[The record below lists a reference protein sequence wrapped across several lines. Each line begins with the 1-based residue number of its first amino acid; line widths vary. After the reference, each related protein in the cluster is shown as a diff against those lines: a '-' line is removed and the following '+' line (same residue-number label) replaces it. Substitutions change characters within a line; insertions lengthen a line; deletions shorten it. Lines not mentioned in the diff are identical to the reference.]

1 MPRPPSDI
9 RARVLVAA
17 RARFLSDG
25 ADGASLRAI
34 ARDAGT
40 SIGMVYYY
48 FPTKDELFFGVVE
61 DVYAALLEDLEAILA
76 QHPGFEDRVR
86 ALYLRLAAGTEVE
99 ADTVRLIV
107 REAVTSSERFTSLRE
122 RFKRGHIALGL
133 RLVSEGRHEGAVASE
148 IPLPIAAIAI
158 GALGLMPQA
167 ILRSFGHASPE
178 GSTAM
183 VDSLVRVLLGGVGAR

>member
-9 RARVLVAA
+9 RPRVLTAA
-17 RARFLSDG
+17 RSRFLAEG
-25 ADGASLRAI
+25 VDGASLRAI
-34 ARDAGT
+34 ARDADT

-48 FPTKDELFFGVVE
+48 FPTKDDLFHGVVE
-61 DVYAALLEDLEAILA
+61 DVYAVLLEDLENILA
-76 QHPGFEDRVR
+76 EHPTFEARVR
-86 ALYLRLAAGTEVE
+86 ALYLRLARGTEVE

-107 REAVTSSERFTSLRE
+107 REAVTSSERFTRLRE
-122 RFKRGHIALGL
+122 RFKRGHIALAL
-133 RLVSEGRHEGAVASE
+133 RLVNEGRHEGAVASE
-148 IPLPIAAIAI
+148 VPMPLTAIAI

-167 ILRSFGHASPE
+167 ILRAFGHASPE